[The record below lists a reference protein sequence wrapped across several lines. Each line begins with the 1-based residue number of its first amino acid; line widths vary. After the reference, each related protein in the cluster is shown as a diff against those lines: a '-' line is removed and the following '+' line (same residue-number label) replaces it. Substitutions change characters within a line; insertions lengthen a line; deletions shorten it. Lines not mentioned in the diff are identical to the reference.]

1 MPIPNKRKDQD
12 PKKFLSTCMGNP
24 TMKKEYPDQKQRVA
38 ICIQQSK
45 ADLINQADLHQQYAT
60 ASWDEEWNEF
70 TYEISLAGGV
80 FYEDDRDKTLLGP
93 TSVGEKDKKV
103 TLNKPFRT
111 PGGPKKFSVY
121 VKNEKGNVVK
131 VNFGSPEKDMDIKR
145 DDPERKKSF
154 RARHK
159 CDEQKDRTS
168 PAYWSCKFWSN
179 TKVSD
184 LV

>member
-1 MPIPNKRKDQD
+1 MPIPSKRKDED
-12 PKKFLSTCMGNP
+12 SKEYVARCMSNP
-24 TMKKEYPDQKQRVA
+24 VMKKDYKDTQQRVV
-38 ICIQQSK
+38 ICLQESRASAMEG
-45 ADLINQADLHQQYAT
+45 ADLSYQLVNAQ
-60 ASWDEEWNEF
+60 WDDQWNEF
-70 TYEISLAGGV
+70 TYEVSIAGGV
-80 FYEDDRDKTLLGP
+80 FYEGDEDKTL
-93 TSVGEKDKKV
+93 SDKDSGKNKKV

-111 PGGPKKFSVY
+111 PNGPKKFSVY

-159 CDEQKDRTS
+159 CDEQKDRTT

-184 LV
+184 MV